1 MKILEEGWPQGDG
14 KPLLSSCLAW
24 ATGFCGSDNCLDG
37 PWRGRPGPQLPIPA
51 KVFWREPTLGP
62 GGGGGGGKAR
72 PSQKPTVIRSMPGLE
87 VPELESETCQN
98 LQKAGLQ

>member
-1 MKILEEGWPQGDG
+1 MGLGEGDLDLNSPSLLKSLERAHPRAGGW
-14 KPLLSSCLAW
+14 
-24 ATGFCGSDNCLDG
+24 
-37 PWRGRPGPQLPIPA
+37 
-51 KVFWREPTLGP
+51 
-62 GGGGGGGKAR
+62 GGEAR

>member
-1 MKILEEGWPQGDG
+1 MKILEEGWPQGDR

-37 PWRGRPGPQLPIPA
+37 PGRGRPGPQLPIPA
-51 KVFWREPTLGP
+51 KVFGESPSKGRGV
-62 GGGGGGGKAR
+62 GGEAR